1 VTLIDFLSVT
11 IRGLSP
17 FLKGADTEIADA
29 GGKKAIDVVPTL
41 DPAVNTP
48 AAVALAAAVAGVRGL
63 LQNAASRQ

>member
-1 VTLIDFLSVT
+1 LIDFLSVT

-48 AAVALAAAVAGVRGL
+48 AAVALAAAAEIRGL